1 MSIDNIYQ
9 RRLDRINKKHQ
20 YSQAYDSSGEKI
32 DLWSNDDDVTFKQ
45 ELTDKGVKKLNRL
58 NS

>member
-1 MSIDNIYQ
+1 MPIDNIYQ
-9 RRLDRINKKHQ
+9 RRLDRINKKYQ
-20 YSQAYDSSGEKI
+20 YSQAYDSNGERI